1 MSVPRPRSRSS
12 YLRGGAL
19 PILPTK
25 ELMRICDV
33 EDCPRPHCA
42 RGLCKHH
49 YSKAKSAG
57 TLPPRINAQ
66 GTCAVEGC
74 DRKRYAYGNCS
85 AHHQR
90 KKRGW
95 ADWDSTPVSAPFPPG
110 TRKTTRN
117 GYMTVKQDD
126 GYWELEHRAV
136 MAATL
141 GRALLPGENVH
152 HINGDR
158 LDNRPENLE
167 LWSDRQPKGQRVE
180 DKIAWAVDILEQYA
194 PDRLATLTRQQAQ

>member
-1 MSVPRPRSRSS
+1 
-12 YLRGGAL
+12 
-19 PILPTK
+19 
-25 ELMRICDV
+25 
-33 EDCPRPHCA
+33 
-42 RGLCKHH
+42 
-49 YSKAKSAG
+49 
-57 TLPPRINAQ
+57 
-66 GTCAVEGC
+66 
-74 DRKRYAYGNCS
+74 
-85 AHHQR
+85 
-90 KKRGW
+90 
-95 ADWDSTPVSAPFPPG
+95 
-110 TRKTTRN
+110 
-117 GYMTVKQDD
+117 
-126 GYWELEHRAV
+126 

>member
-1 MSVPRPRSRSS
+1 M
-12 YLRGGAL
+12 RGHKAN
-19 PILPTK
+19 
-25 ELMRICDV
+25 
-33 EDCPRPHCA
+33 
-42 RGLCKHH
+42 GLCNFHD
-49 YSKAKSAG
+49 
-57 TLPPRINAQ
+57 N
-66 GTCAVEGC
+66 
-74 DRKRYAYGNCS
+74 RKRKGMP
-85 AHHQR
+85 
-90 KKRGW
+90 
-95 ADWDSTPVSAPFPPG
+95 DWDTRPARNLVQPPG
-110 TRKTTRN
+110 TRKLSGN

>member
-1 MSVPRPRSRSS
+1 M
-12 YLRGGAL
+12 
-19 PILPTK
+19 K
-25 ELMRICDV
+25 ICSIDGC
-33 EDCPRPHCA
+33 DRKHRA
-42 RGLCKHH
+42 RGYCGWH
-49 YSKAKSAG
+49 YQKAISAG
-57 TLPPRINAQ
+57 TLQLIDRPKSCRI
-66 GTCAVEGC
+66 EGC
-74 DRKRYAYGNCS
+74 MRGHKANGLCNFHDNRKRKGMP
-85 AHHQR
+85 
-90 KKRGW
+90 
-95 ADWDSTPVSAPFPPG
+95 DWDTRPARNLVQPPG
-110 TRKTTRN
+110 TRKLSGN